1 MDRTDASRSL
11 KDDFGF
17 TDECLRSFDSSDLV
31 SFHRYLGQLRE
42 DPAAAFSVVGENR
55 QFTVHRFDTALA
67 RRDLGRPRARRL
79 PLPRVTTMIAENGSP
94 GFMIISTSGKGALAT
109 PNAFEDT
116 PSDDRLKELAVKE
129 GLKPLI
135 SIGEK
140 DGGTEILL
148 TLFNLSFQTLARN
161 VFETFAAHRLF
172 PFLTLIREIAG
183 EEKRVRSIT
192 HCRFFFKSPP
202 GKETLA
208 SIESDFARYL
218 EADLRFMSIFDI
230 IGPSMVGPSSSH
242 TAGACRIGQISR
254 SILAAMRKG
263 GVFGRIDAVSVKLIG
278 SFRDTGVG
286 HRTPSAIAGGLWGYR
301 PDDERVMEFGDPLFL
316 EKNPIEIAGDKAL
329 FKGFI
334 KGSAEDDKK
343 YSSERSAN
351 IAEVTAITDK
361 GEFTVTGFSLG
372 GGNVEARY
380 INGKRLSE
388 PLTGKEEPSLRD
400 LLGADFPETRI
411 ERIVSGSPGTGPSEE
426 RPEFN
431 TFEEVAE
438 YCASEKKDILEVALE
453 SEAKLCGAS
462 GEEIFSEMRGYW
474 LIMKEGIRKGLEN
487 RELSPFRL
495 SGGDSAKMA
504 DYSRNNRNFDNL
516 YGRAAAYAA
525 AVNEMNACSR
535 VIVAAPTAGSCG
547 IIPGVLKAYEEIAG
561 TPEKKILEALVIA
574 GFLGMILFDD
584 VSTAGADYGCQAEVG
599 AAAAMAA
606 GGIAHIEGGDA
617 SQVIQA
623 FTLALKNCMGL
634 VCDPVAGLVEVPCV
648 KRNGIYTSVALTS
661 AMMAMS
667 GVVSFVSPDEVVL
680 AVREVG
686 EKLHRDYKET
696 AGGGLARTRDG
707 LRVASEFRKEVER
720 FFRD

>member
-1 MDRTDASRSL
+1 MDRTDAARSL

-17 TDECLRSFDSSDLV
+17 TDDCIGSFDSSDLT
-31 SFHRYLGQLRE
+31 SFDRYLRQLRE

-55 QFTVHRFDTALA
+55 QFTVHRFDTAMA
-67 RRDLGRPRARRL
+67 RADLGRSRSRRQ
-79 PLPRVTTMIAENGSP
+79 PLPRMTRLIAENGSP
-94 GFMIISTSGKGALAT
+94 GFMIIFSAGRGDGSPA
-109 PNAFEDT
+109 NI
-116 PSDDRLKELAVKE
+116 
-129 GLKPLI
+129 I
-135 SIGEK
+135 SMPPEASPGRRSFSSEERA
-140 DGGTEILL
+140 GGTGITFVLS
-148 TLFNLSFQTLARN
+148 NLSFQTLIRN
-161 VFETFAAHRLF
+161 VFETFAANRVF
-172 PFLTLIREIAG
+172 PFFAEIIETAG
-183 EEKRVRSIT
+183 EEKGIRNVLK
-192 HCRFFFKSPP
+192 CGFFFKTPP
-202 GKETLA
+202 AKDVLS

-254 SILAAMRKG
+254 SILAAMKKG

-286 HRTPSAIAGGLWGYR
+286 HRTPSAIAGGLWGFR
-301 PDDERVMEFGDPLFL
+301 PDDDRVMEFGDPLFL
-316 EKNPIEIAGDKAL
+316 EKNPIEIAGDKAS

-334 KGSAEDDKK
+334 KGSAEDDLK
-343 YSSERSAN
+343 YSSERSSN
-351 IAEVTAITDK
+351 IAEVTAFTDK

-380 INGKRLSE
+380 INGRRLSE

-400 LLGADFPETRI
+400 LLGVGFPEARV
-411 ERIVSGSPGTGPSEE
+411 ERIVSGPPAAGPSAE

-431 TFEEVAE
+431 TFEEVEE
-438 YCASEKKDILEVALE
+438 YCASEKKSILEAALE
-453 SEAKLCGAS
+453 SEAKLRGAS
-462 GEEIFSEMRGYW
+462 GEEVFSRMREYW
-474 LIMKEGIRKGLEN
+474 LIMKEGIRKGLQN

-504 DYSRNNRNFDNL
+504 DYSRTNGKFDNL
-516 YGRAAAYAA
+516 YGRAAAYAT

-547 IIPGVLKAYEEIAG
+547 IIPGVLKACEEIAG
-561 TPEKKILEALVIA
+561 TPERKILEALVIA

-606 GGIAHIEGGDA
+606 GGIAHIEGGSA

-648 KRNGIYTSVALTS
+648 KRNAIYTSVALTS

-707 LRVASEFRKEVER
+707 LTVASEFRKEVER

>member
-1 MDRTDASRSL
+1 MDRTDSARSL

-17 TDECLRSFDSSDLV
+17 TDECIGRFDSSDLV
-31 SFHRYLGQLRE
+31 SFQRYLRQLKD
-42 DPAAAFSVVGENR
+42 DPAATFSVVGENR
-55 QFTVHRFDTALA
+55 QFTVHKFDTAMA
-67 RRDLGRPRARRL
+67 RSDLGRSRSRKQ
-79 PLPRVTTMIAENGSP
+79 PLPRTTVLVADYGSP
-94 GFMIISTSGKGALAT
+94 GFMIIFSAGRGNGSPANPSSVRSKESSCKRSFS
-109 PNAFEDT
+109 FEDRA
-116 PSDDRLKELAVKE
+116 S
-129 GLKPLI
+129 
-135 SIGEK
+135 
-140 DGGTEILL
+140 GTEITFALS
-148 TLFNLSFQTLARN
+148 NLSFQTLIRN
-161 VFETFAAHRLF
+161 VMETFTANRIF
-172 PFLTLIREIAG
+172 PFLTELLEIAG
-183 EEKRVRSIT
+183 EEKGIRNVLN
-192 HCRFFFKSPP
+192 CRFFFKAPLS
-202 GKETLA
+202 KEILS

-254 SILAAMRKG
+254 NIFAAMKKG
-263 GVFGRIDAVSVKLIG
+263 GVFGRIDGVSVKLIG

-286 HRTPSAIAGGLWGYR
+286 HRTPSAITGGLWGFR
-301 PDDERVMEFGDPLFL
+301 PDDERLMKYGDPVFL
-316 EKNPIEIAGDKAL
+316 ETNPIEIAGGKAS

-334 KGSAEDDKK
+334 KGSTEDDQK
-343 YSSERSAN
+343 YSSERSSN
-351 IAEVTAITDK
+351 IAEVTAFTDK

-372 GGNVEARY
+372 GGNVEVRY
-380 INGKRLSE
+380 IGGKRLSE
-388 PLTGKEEPSLRD
+388 PLTGKEEPSLGD
-400 LLGADFPETRI
+400 LLGEGFPSTKI
-411 ERIVSGSPGTGPSEE
+411 ERVISGLQEPRPSVE

-438 YCASEKKDILEVALE
+438 YCASEKKGILEAALE
-453 SEAKLCGAS
+453 SESKLRGAS

-474 LIMKEGIRKGLEN
+474 QIMKDGIAKGLLN

-495 SGGDSAKMA
+495 SGGDSARIA
-504 DYSRNNRNFDNL
+504 AYSKANRNFNNL
-516 YGRAAAYAA
+516 YGRAAAYAT

-547 IIPGVLKAYEEIAG
+547 IIPGVLKAYEDTAG
-561 TPEKKILEALVIA
+561 TPERKILEALVIA

-606 GGIAHIEGGDA
+606 GGAAHIEGGNA
-617 SQVIQA
+617 SQVIHA

-667 GVVSFVSPDEVVL
+667 GVTSFVSPDEVVL

-707 LRVASEFRKEVER
+707 LRVASEFKKEVER
-720 FFRD
+720 FFSD